1 MVIRCLAVTNTTIRV
16 SISASTVG
24 GGGKDHDCDL
34 RHLFMKLIRGVWR
47 VVGLCVHLLFI
58 WNYMTT
64 ILHIVKSKLK
74 P

>member
-16 SISASTVG
+16 SISATTG
-24 GGGKDHDCDL
+24 GGVKDHDCDL
-34 RHLFMKLIRGVWR
+34 RHLFMKLIRGFWGVG
-47 VVGLCVHLLFI
+47 GLCVHLLFI

-64 ILHIVKSKLK
+64 ILCIVKSKLK

>member
-24 GGGKDHDCDL
+24 GGEGPRLWFKTFIYETDSGGL
-34 RHLFMKLIRGVWR
+34 EGGG
-47 VVGLCVHLLFI
+47 GLCVHLLFI